1 MVLPRRQ
8 QVSANQAGN
17 AECFLKKSR
26 SASLNRRQQN
36 HHDDGPI
43 WPSHDV
49 LLSTAP
55 DLHIQLASGEPM
67 ISLEIFIARLTRH
80 LCRKRW
86 SWRLFVP
93 ADFLEV
99 ITNVLLFKRFLRA
112 PWLVLVR
119 RTEAG
124 IIFGPTFVIR
134 NNCLRVCPYL
144 EL

>member
-26 SASLNRRQQN
+26 SASLRQQN

-55 DLHIQLASGEPM
+55 ALHIQLASGEPM
-67 ISLEIFIARLTRH
+67 ISLEIFFARLTRH
-80 LCRKRW
+80 LCRQRW
-86 SWRLFVP
+86 SWRLLVP

-99 ITNVLLFKRFLRA
+99 ITNVLLIKRFLRA
-112 PWLVLVR
+112 PGLVLVR
-119 RTEAG
+119 MPEAG
-124 IIFGPTFVIR
+124 RIWGEKFMSKSKS
-134 NNCLRVCPYL
+134 LRVS
-144 EL
+144 

>member
-55 DLHIQLASGEPM
+55 ALHIQLASGEPM
-67 ISLEIFIARLTRH
+67 ISLEISFARLTRH
-80 LCRKRW
+80 LRRKRW
-86 SWRLFVP
+86 SWRLLIP
-93 ADFLEV
+93 AYFLRL
-99 ITNVLLFKRFLRA
+99 ITTVLLVDILLGA
-112 PWLVLVR
+112 PTHSPVTR
-119 RTEAG
+119 SHMAR
-124 IIFGPTFVIR
+124 
-134 NNCLRVCPYL
+134 
-144 EL
+144 

>member
-55 DLHIQLASGEPM
+55 ALHIQLASGEA
-67 ISLEIFIARLTRH
+67 IITLEIFFPRLTRH
-80 LCRKRW
+80 LRRTRW
-86 SWRLFVP
+86 SERVLIP
-93 ADFLEV
+93 AGLLAV
-99 ITNVLLFKRFLRA
+99 IDSVL
-112 PWLVLVR
+112 PVH
-119 RTEAG
+119 
-124 IIFGPTFVIR
+124 
-134 NNCLRVCPYL
+134 
-144 EL
+144 